1 MSYQAR
7 YTGYM
12 EKANVGTSDLPVDLQ
27 ELIEKFERAKEA
39 WEQEGQPKALL
50 KILVQSDACISAEIF
65 SLYSKEAGKKT
76 EDLSVDKIK
85 MMALKAKAL
94 KLKWKLK

>member
-1 MSYQAR
+1 MSYVPKYR
-7 YTGYM
+7 EYM
-12 EKANVGTSDLPVDLQ
+12 YDAKVGLYDLPLDLQ
-27 ELIEKFERAKEA
+27 ELISKFIVAKEA
-39 WEQEGQPKALL
+39 WEQNGERKTLL

-65 SLYSKEAGKKT
+65 ALFHDKAEAVV
-76 EDLSVDKIK
+76 VDKIK

>member
-1 MSYQAR
+1 MTYVPKYREYMAQAKVR
-7 YTGYM
+7 LDELPLGLQ
-12 EKANVGTSDLPVDLQ
+12 EIIALFAKANTAWD
-27 ELIEKFERAKEA
+27 EA
-39 WEQEGQPKALL
+39 GQPQAYL

-65 SLYSKEAGKKT
+65 SLFLKQP
-76 EDLSVDKIK
+76 DKVNLDKVK